1 MRLDMDEHVK
11 HDEAAAFTEGGGAAA
26 GDKRPYRRPEL
37 VAYGNVRELTRGFPS
52 APFSDGP
59 GKSTRPP
66 RG

>member
-1 MRLDMDEHVK
+1 MDEQVK
-11 HDEAAAFTEGGGAAA
+11 QDEPGDHSSTA
-26 GDKRPYRRPEL
+26 GEAKPRRPYRRPEL
-37 VAYGNVRELTRGFPS
+37 VAYGNVRGLTRGFPS